1 MPAFNLNRVFVP
13 LSMTILAGCAGLPQE
28 NAAGY
33 EATPPEAMTRPVAS
47 NGAIYQSG
55 YDMVLYE
62 DLRARRIGDIIQV
75 LLVEKTDA
83 AKSSKTEIDK
93 DSSNSLADPSFLGRT
108 ATISG
113 NGLGLSIDSEN
124 EFEGEG
130 KSNQSNK
137 LSGSIAVT
145 VAGVLP
151 NGNLQVQGEKWIQ
164 LNQGKEF
171 IRLRG
176 IVRPYDVSPNNTVLS
191 TQVADARISYGGTG
205 ALNEANTSGWLV
217 RFFMSPIWPF

>member
-83 AKSSKTEIDK
+83 AKSSKTEID
-93 DSSNSLADPSFLGRT
+93 RT
-108 ATISG
+108 A
-113 NGLGLSIDSEN
+113 
-124 EFEGEG
+124 
-130 KSNQSNK
+130 
-137 LSGSIAVT
+137 VT
-145 VAGVLP
+145 P
-151 NGNLQVQGEKWIQ
+151 
-164 LNQGKEF
+164 
-171 IRLRG
+171 
-176 IVRPYDVSPNNTVLS
+176 
-191 TQVADARISYGGTG
+191 
-205 ALNEANTSGWLV
+205 
-217 RFFMSPIWPF
+217 